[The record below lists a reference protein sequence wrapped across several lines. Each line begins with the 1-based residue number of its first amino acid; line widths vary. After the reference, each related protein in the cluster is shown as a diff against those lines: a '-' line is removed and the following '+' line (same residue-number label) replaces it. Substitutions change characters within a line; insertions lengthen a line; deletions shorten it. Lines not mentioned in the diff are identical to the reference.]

1 MRLFKSNTGTPEAI
15 AFDTETE
22 AANHQAEGEWNDR
35 PTTEKINDW
44 CWCRFYDFKDL
55 LKRAASWIR
64 WNIIY
69 RDNEPF

>member
-1 MRLFKSNTGTPEAI
+1 MRLFKSSTGTPEA
-15 AFDTETE
+15 AAYDTETE
-22 AANHQAEGEWNDR
+22 AANSEWNNR
-35 PTTEKINDW
+35 PITEKLSDW

-69 RDNEPF
+69 RNNQPF

>member
-1 MRLFKSNTGTPEAI
+1 MRLFKSSTGTPEAV
-15 AFDTETE
+15 AYDTETE
-22 AANHQAEGEWNDR
+22 AANSEWNNR
-35 PTTEKINDW
+35 PITEKLSDW
-44 CWCRFYDFKDL
+44 CWCLIFIDFKNL